1 MIASH
6 LLGGRYR
13 LEEPLGQG
21 GMSVVWLAMDEV
33 LSRPVAVKVLDEQGA
48 GADPGRADGGRAAI
62 RREAQS
68 AARISHPNIASV
80 FDFAEGED
88 PAGNPVAYLVMELLT
103 GQPLA
108 ERLVEGDLTT
118 ASALTIAAEVAAAL
132 AAAHAHGLVHRDV
145 KPGNIMLTPFGV
157 KVFDFGIAARAGD
170 PDEADEQGQILGT
183 PMYVA
188 PERLTGA
195 TVTAAADMYAF
206 GVLLEQLLGDQLDD
220 LPAVAQ
226 FQRRCL
232 AEDPARRPPAAEAAD
247 LLRSIVVPAPVPL
260 SESPPSPA
268 PLASSE
274 PLVSGGA
281 VPVRGGAGFRRG
293 RAGRRVAAV
302 DRAPA
307 FRGGACVGTG
317 RASGGHPGTRTGR
330 VPPRRRLGPPGPHA
344 GRDHPDDAGR

>member
-1 MIASH
+1 MKVSGKRTVPSHSGVVRMSGRWSRAAPDPGTTPLWTGRAGAGPAGGGAAGAGLGQTGAVIASH

-80 FDFAEGED
+80 YDFAEGED

-157 KVFDFGIAARAGD
+157 KVFNFGIAARAGD

-188 PERLTGA
+188 PERLTG
-195 TVTAAADMYAF
+195 
-206 GVLLEQLLGDQLDD
+206 
-220 LPAVAQ
+220 
-226 FQRRCL
+226 
-232 AEDPARRPPAAEAAD
+232 
-247 LLRSIVVPAPVPL
+247 
-260 SESPPSPA
+260 
-268 PLASSE
+268 
-274 PLVSGGA
+274 
-281 VPVRGGAGFRRG
+281 
-293 RAGRRVAAV
+293 
-302 DRAPA
+302 
-307 FRGGACVGTG
+307 
-317 RASGGHPGTRTGR
+317 
-330 VPPRRRLGPPGPHA
+330 
-344 GRDHPDDAGR
+344 